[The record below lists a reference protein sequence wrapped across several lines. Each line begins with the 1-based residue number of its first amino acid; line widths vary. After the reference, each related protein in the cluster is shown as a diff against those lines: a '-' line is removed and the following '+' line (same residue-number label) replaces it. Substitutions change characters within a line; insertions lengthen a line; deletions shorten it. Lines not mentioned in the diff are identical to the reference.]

1 MIPSRLAR
9 PTVGRTPT
17 SWLYDDG
24 TRIDPPVS
32 VPRPSPARFAATA
45 APVPPL
51 DPPAVRLVTYGLA
64 TSVLVPA
71 SWKDENSDANP
82 NANSSRL
89 AFARITAP
97 SARRPSTIVASV
109 VVRLP
114 SQQPQ
119 PPVVGM
125 SFVS

>member
-1 MIPSRLAR
+1 MIPSRLAS

-24 TRIDPPVS
+24 TRIEPPVS
-32 VPRPSPARFAATA
+32 VPTPRPARLAAIA

-51 DPPAVRLVTYGLA
+51 DPPAVRLVTQGLA

-71 SWKDENSDANP
+71 AWNAECSDTKP

-89 AFARITAP
+89 AFARMTAP
-97 SARRPSTIVASV
+97 PARRPSTIAASV
-109 VVRLP
+109 AVWFA
-114 SQQPQ
+114 SQHPQ

-125 SFVS
+125 SLVS

>member
-1 MIPSRLAR
+1 M
-9 PTVGRTPT
+9 
-17 SWLYDDG
+17 
-24 TRIDPPVS
+24 
-32 VPRPSPARFAATA
+32 
-45 APVPPL
+45 PPL